1 MKTHKALLVWSNG
14 KWSRAVNR
22 LPRRTFGGGLYTR
35 NWASGSM
42 KQIEGWLYEVCPKL
56 DWRPKAVFFEH
67 DQVAIWL
74 PNADPRLPEEI
85 KRVAADAFA
94 ELAML
99 PIALL
104 DTALEQWAM
113 LHDYDEV
120 WLLLEVKP
128 AIQSVLNLALA
139 ALVADEEVTRKKSAR
154 GEAGTAIMV
163 PVSPEE
169 VEQAMFH
176 EEDL

>member
-22 LPRRTFGGGLYTR
+22 HPRRTSGGGLYTR

-74 PNADPRLPEEI
+74 PNADPSLPEEI
-85 KRVAADAFA
+85 KKVALDTFE
-94 ELAML
+94 ELTML
-99 PIALL
+99 PPETL
-104 DTALEQWAM
+104 DAALEQWAL
-113 LHDYDEV
+113 LHDYREQ
-120 WLLLEVKP
+120 WLLLEVHP
-128 AIQSVLNLALA
+128 SIGPMLSYILHELEQ
-139 ALVADEEVTRKKSAR
+139 EKSA
-154 GEAGTAIMV
+154 EAGAAITV
-163 PVSPEE
+163 PVPPEE
-169 VEQAMFH
+169 VERAMFH
-176 EEDL
+176 EEGL